1 MYEVRSWTQ
10 IEVRWMSHHGD
21 NAAAGTDVLAGRLK
35 TLHVHVLIHVQHS
48 GPGTWDV
55 KLGTWDV
62 GPGTWDL
69 FTNLFTLVS

>member
-1 MYEVRSWTQ
+1 
-10 IEVRWMSHHGD
+10 
-21 NAAAGTDVLAGRLK
+21 
-35 TLHVHVLIHVQHS
+35 VQHS